1 VRGCVIAGIGTAV
14 GKTITA
20 AIFVEHHQA
29 DYWKPVQAGELSN
42 TDSHLVA
49 SLAPGANKIHPEA
62 YRLTAPMS
70 PHAAASMDD
79 LVIGP
84 ESLALPETEQ
94 FLVVEI
100 AGGLM
105 VPLNTNLTN
114 LDMLDEWGLPVVL
127 VCNYYLGSIN
137 HTLLSI
143 DALEQHGVDIAGLV
157 FNGEP
162 NEATRTVILERS
174 GLSCLLDIPQAE
186 VIDSDFIRQCAGR
199 LEAE

>member
-1 VRGCVIAGIGTAV
+1 MRGCVIAGIGTSV

-70 PHAAASMDD
+70 PHAAASIDD
-79 LVIGP
+79 LVIVP
-84 ESLALPETEQ
+84 ESLALPETAQ

-105 VPLNTNLTN
+105 VVTKNKKM
-114 LDMLDEWGLPVVL
+114 D
-127 VCNYYLGSIN
+127 
-137 HTLLSI
+137 LL
-143 DALEQHGVDIAGLV
+143 
-157 FNGEP
+157 
-162 NEATRTVILERS
+162 
-174 GLSCLLDIPQAE
+174 
-186 VIDSDFIRQCAGR
+186 
-199 LEAE
+199 